1 MPVFRVTVNQTLE
14 AQTIMN
20 VYHLAH
26 SSDTTFDDTD
36 AQTFADMLDLIKTDL
51 SSSVTLNFLEYRRVD
66 ISGTSGVLYTPTGW
80 PDTGDAT
87 GATLPSFCAM
97 LITGIASG
105 QPKPRRFRKYF
116 GAILEADST
125 GSLWAASGDTRRAA
139 IAGRHQTYND
149 GTATWKMAAV
159 SYKDFATGI
168 IEDNVGDR
176 WNLITDF
183 TSSDVVAH
191 MTSRKIGRGM

>member
-1 MPVFRVTVNQTLE
+1 MPVFRVTVNQSLE
-14 AQTIMN
+14 AQTILN

-26 SSDTTFDDTD
+26 SSDTSFTDTD
-36 AQTFADMLDLIKTDL
+36 AQTFADMIDAIKPNL
-51 SSSVTLNFLEYRRVD
+51 SSAVTLNFLEYRRVD

-105 QPKPRRFRKYF
+105 QSKPRRFRKYF
-116 GAILEADST
+116 GAILEADTT
-125 GSLWAASGDTRRAA
+125 GSLWAASGDTRRNA
-139 IAGRHQTYND
+139 IAQEHQDYND
-149 GTATWKMAAV
+149 GAADWKIAAV
-159 SYKDFATGI
+159 SYKDFGTGI
-168 IEDNVGDR
+168 IHDNVGDR

-183 TSSDVVAH
+183 ASSDVVAH
-191 MTSRKIGRGM
+191 MTSRKVGRGV

>member
-1 MPVFRVTVNQTLE
+1 VGVFRVTVNQTLE

-20 VYHLAH
+20 VYHLAN
-26 SSDTTFDDTD
+26 SGIDVFTD
-36 AQTFADMLDLIKTDL
+36 VEAQVFADMIDDIKPNL
-51 SSSVTLNFLEYRRVD
+51 SQAVTLNFLEYRRVD

-80 PDTGDAT
+80 PDTGDAS

-116 GAILEADST
+116 GAILEADTT

-139 IAGRHQTYND
+139 IAQAHQDYND
-149 GTATWKMAAV
+149 GAADFRIAAV
-159 SYKDFATGI
+159 SYKDFTTGI